1 MIKGE
6 VERIT
11 GPVVVAKGMLGAKMW
26 DVVKIGKA
34 ELLGEVIRLARDKA
48 VVEVYED
55 TNNLQIGEQ
64 VVSLDKPFSVELGPG
79 LVGSVFDGL
88 QRPLDKIKDD
98 FGDFIKKGIRILA
111 LNRKTKWEFEPKV
124 KKNDKVSHGDV
135 IGVVKEGLIN
145 HKILAPFGVS
155 GEAKTIRSG
164 KFSVEDVVCELKNG
178 QKISL
183 MHEWDIRRIRPYKMK
198 IDFSEILV
206 TGQRSIDFL
215 FPVAKGGNVCIPG
228 GFGAGKTVLESVI
241 TQNCDSDIN
250 IICRAGERGNE
261 VVDIINEINEMKDR
275 SGKSLIK
282 KSILIANTSNMPVV
296 ARETSISTA
305 MTIGEY
311 FRDQGLN
318 AVVLVDSTSRWA
330 EALREVSGRLEELP
344 GEEGYPV
351 YLESDVDKFY
361 ERSGRF
367 ENLNGSIGT
376 LTLLSSVSPP
386 GADFSEPVTQ
396 ASLRIAKVFW
406 GLDQKLAWRRHFPA
420 INWLISY
427 SNYLNEL
434 SDWFSGISKDWPE
447 VRKKVMN
454 ILRKEDEL
462 DRVVRVVGIN
472 VLPAKERFTLEIAK
486 IIREDFLQQSAYD
499 PADAYTKPEK
509 QYMMVKSIVDFYED
523 GLKQIESGKEI
534 DDVLTK
540 DAKGKFADM
549 RHEK

>member
-79 LVGSVFDGL
+79 LIGSVFDGL

-98 FGDFIKKGIRILA
+98 FGDFIKKGVRILA
-111 LNRKTKWEFEPKV
+111 LNRKTKWEFEPKI
-124 KKNDKVSHGDV
+124 KKNDKISSGDV
-135 IGVVKEGLIN
+135 VGVVKEGLIS
-145 HKILAPFGVS
+145 HKILAPFGVG

-183 MHEWDIRRIRPYKMK
+183 MHEWDIRRIRPYKRK

-318 AVVLVDSTSRWA
+318 AVVFVDSTSRWA

-367 ENLNGSIGT
+367 ENLNGSTGT

-434 SDWFSGISKDWPE
+434 SDWFSGISKDWLE

-472 VLPAKERFTLEIAK
+472 VLPPKERFTLEIAK

-540 DAKGKFADM
+540 DAKEKFADM